1 MTIKKKI
8 VLIGDNAVGKTS
20 LIRRFVFNQ
29 FQDTYIATIGSKV
42 TSKEIK
48 IKKDDDEVDI
58 TLVIWDILGR
68 AGFTASHARIFAG
81 AHGAILVS
89 DLTRKETLGSLE
101 RYWIPLLMEV
111 VENVPLVFASNKS
124 DLGSETT
131 FHPDDMAKIAS
142 RFNIGI
148 KDELPPDLTTSYS
161 TSAKTGDNV
170 EKVFK
175 SLGHL
180 LLSEKIP
187 RDPIKEL
194 YESLVAEGIYRQ
206 TDKNTLIGVT
216 DAIIVEFCEGFEDEK
231 MAMTLLRQEIIRA
244 SLDVTKPSKEGLYKL
259 VDYLA
264 EVDSDLKDEEIAV
277 RNREKRLSLVKKAKE

>member
-1 MTIKKKI
+1 VTIKKKI
-8 VLIGDNAVGKTS
+8 VLLGDNAVGKTS

-42 TSKEIK
+42 TSKEMK
-48 IKKDDDEVDI
+48 ISKDDDDVDI

-81 AHGAILVS
+81 AHGAILVA

-131 FHPDDMAKIAS
+131 LHSHEMTKIAS

-148 KDELPPDLTTSYS
+148 KDELPSDLTTTYS

-170 EKVFK
+170 EKVFM
-175 SLGHL
+175 SLGYL

-194 YESLVAEGIYRQ
+194 YENLVAEGIYRQ
-206 TDKNTLIGVT
+206 TDKNTLIGIT
-216 DAIIVEFCEGFEDEK
+216 DAIIVDFCEGFEDEK
-231 MAMTLLRQEIIRA
+231 LAMTLLRQEIIRA
-244 SLDVTKPSKEGLYKL
+244 GLDVTKPSKEGLLKL

-264 EVDSDLKDEEIAV
+264 EVDSDLKDEEIALQ
-277 RNREKRLSLVKKAKE
+277 NREKRLSLVKKAKE